1 MVREKIIPVSDYLL
15 IEVETTDDEGSSL
28 ILNVANTVENRG
40 IVKAIGDKVNT
51 DEDSTKI
58 AVGDKV
64 LFSPGAGTKVTNSE
78 DSDLLIS
85 VKHIIGIIREDK

>member
-64 LFSPGAGTKVTNSE
+64 LFSSGAGTKVTNSE